1 MNWLRIR
8 ELVRKE
14 FIQLLRDKRNR
25 GILIIAPL
33 VQILIFGYVVNFD
46 IQDVRVALL
55 DQSQTRE
62 SRMIVDQFKAGG
74 TFRITHQIRDA
85 RKLKTCSCEARWTSA
100 SRSVRT

>member
-46 IQDVRVALL
+46 IQDVRVGLL

-62 SRMIVDQFKAGG
+62 SRMIVDQFKAGRNLPNHPPNPG
-74 TFRITHQIRDA
+74 CQRA
-85 RKLKTCSCEARWTSA
+85 
-100 SRSVRT
+100 